1 MMNLS
6 EMMNNLKVRIP
17 VEDYILVD
25 YELYFNEELGKYNR
39 FSIDEKEGIQD
50 IKQAISKVLS
60 TDINAYI
67 YICAYSYETIDY
79 KGEKNIY
86 ADCIWLDT
94 SIDIDSVRQLFESFT
109 SVQPSSVSLLKEMDE
124 YYQSH
129 FYLFMKNGDII
140 DLKKNNSS
148 YNFDNVIIL
157 YWD

>member
-60 TDINAYI
+60 TDINAHI

-94 SIDIDSVRQLFESFT
+94 SIDIDSVRQLFDSFT